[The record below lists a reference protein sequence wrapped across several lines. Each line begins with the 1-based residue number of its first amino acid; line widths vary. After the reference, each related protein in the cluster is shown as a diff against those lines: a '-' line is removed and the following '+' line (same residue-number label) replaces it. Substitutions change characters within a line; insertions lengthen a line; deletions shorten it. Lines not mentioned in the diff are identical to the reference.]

1 MVRAIIFD
9 FDGVLVNSEL
19 LHFEAFQRS
28 ARDVGLEL
36 SQAEYFENM
45 IGYDDRGC
53 WKALAAMKGIK
64 LSQSQLLELCAYK
77 AQVTRDL
84 ILQKKYHALPGVEQ
98 TVRSLWRS
106 YPLAICSGALRD
118 EIELML
124 QGIGLRDC
132 IRVITAA
139 EDVVRGKPDPEGYLK
154 TLDALSQLDLGT
166 LTTDQCL
173 IFEDA
178 PTLIANV
185 RPLGFKTIGVPTSK
199 RREELAHADAI
210 VDSMAVDDV
219 RRAWPE
225 LELFTEA

>member
-1 MVRAIIFD
+1 MIRAIIFD
-9 FDGVLVNSEL
+9 FDGVLMNSEF

-53 WKALAAMKGIK
+53 WKALAALKGLK
-64 LSQSQLLELCAYK
+64 LSQAQLLELCAHK
-77 AQVTRDL
+77 ARVTRDL
-84 ILQKKYHALPGVEQ
+84 ILQNKFHTLPGVEQ
-98 TVRSLWRS
+98 SVRSLWRS

-124 QGIGLRDC
+124 QGTGLRDC
-132 IRVITAA
+132 FRVITSA

-154 TLDALSQLDLGT
+154 TLDALSRLDPTPLAPE
-166 LTTDQCL
+166 QCL

-178 PTLIANV
+178 PTVIARV
-185 RPLGFKTIGVPTSK
+185 SPLGFKTIGVPTSR
-199 RREELAHADAI
+199 RREELAQAGAV
-210 VDSMAVDDV
+210 VDSMNLEDV
-219 RRAWPE
+219 RRAWPG
-225 LELFTEA
+225 LNVFTET